1 VQIHLPDD
9 DESASRLRFPRG
21 RDPRVV
27 DMKRWLYLTILA
39 LGLLVLAL
47 GGWVVQGVR
56 WARPGRRYRRR
67 LATA

>member
-1 VQIHLPDD
+1 
-9 DESASRLRFPRG
+9 
-21 RDPRVV
+21 
-27 DMKRWLYLTILA
+27 MKRWLYLTILA

-56 WARPGRRYRRR
+56 WVLPGRRRHRRR